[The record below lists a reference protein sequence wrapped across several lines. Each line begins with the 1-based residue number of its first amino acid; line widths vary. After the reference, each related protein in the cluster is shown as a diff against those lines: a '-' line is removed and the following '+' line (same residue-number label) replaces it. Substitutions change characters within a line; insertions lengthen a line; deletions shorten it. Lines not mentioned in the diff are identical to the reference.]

1 MEWRVRP
8 ISTWPGTKTRVQRPS
23 SFGRRGQSMWRQ
35 TIETLERELA
45 QLRARDVILELDV
58 EERHIRQDGWI
69 RASAAPKYSG
79 VILSFY
85 SNKLK
90 GPLRYPCDA
99 FRKWED
105 NVRAIALALE
115 ALRKVDRYGVTTHN
129 EQYAGWKALPATT
142 TTTMTTEAA
151 AKIISENSRDGDWTV
166 GWANLLEG
174 GRPCREAVRRAQ
186 FATHPDH
193 GGTLEAFDDVQQA
206 KQTLVAAGVLR

>member
-1 MEWRVRP
+1 MDWRVRP
-8 ISTWPGTKTRVQRPS
+8 ISTWPGTKTRVQRASP
-23 SFGRRGQSMWRQ
+23 FGRRGQSMWTQ
-35 TIETLERELA
+35 TMNTFDRELRY
-45 QLRARDVILELDV
+45 LRARDIILELDV
-58 EERHIRQDGWI
+58 QEQHIRQDGWI

-129 EQYAGWKALPATT
+129 EQYAGWKALPAATKT
-142 TTTMTTEAA
+142 LMTTEAA
-151 AKIISENSRDGDWTV
+151 AKLIDGIVANGLGWT
-166 GWANLLEG
+166 GLLEG
-174 GRPCREAVRRAQ
+174 GPPCSDAVRLAQ

-193 GGTLEAFDDVQQA
+193 GGTDEAFHEVQVA
-206 KQTLVAAGVLR
+206 KQTLVEAGLLK

>member
-1 MEWRVRP
+1 MMDWRVRP
-8 ISTWPGTKTRVQRPS
+8 ISTWPGPKTRLQQS
-23 SFGRRGQSMWRQ
+23 SPFGRAGRSMWSQ
-35 TIETLERELA
+35 TTETMDRELRH
-45 QLRARDVILELDV
+45 LRAKDVILELDV

-69 RASAAPKYSG
+69 RATATPKYSG

-85 SNKLK
+85 SNRLEA
-90 GPLRYPCDA
+90 PLRYPCDR

-142 TTTMTTEAA
+142 TTSMTTEAA
-151 AKIISENSRDGDWTV
+151 AKVIGRHSGNH
-166 GWANLLEG
+166 ANWKGLLEG

-186 FATHPDH
+186 FATHPDR
-193 GGTLEAFDDVQQA
+193 GG
-206 KQTLVAAGVLR
+206 